1 MPILNI
7 SLLFVRY
14 SGTLHTTLTWEKINA
29 TFKVTHPLILS
40 TIDLILS
47 IPATSVECERGF
59 STMRRIK
66 TEWRNQ
72 LNRSTLND
80 LMRIYLEGP
89 DIVDFDPTPAIQP
102 WFLAGV
108 RKRCPDT
115 VKPLNHDQAQKLV
128 VEMVEESEE
137 DTFFDMEDEI

>member
-1 MPILNI
+1 
-7 SLLFVRY
+7 
-14 SGTLHTTLTWEKINA
+14 
-29 TFKVTHPLILS
+29 
-40 TIDLILS
+40 
-47 IPATSVECERGF
+47 
-59 STMRRIK
+59 MRRIK

-108 RKRCPDT
+108 RKRHPDT
-115 VKPLNHDQAQKLV
+115 VKPLNHDQAPKLV

>member
-1 MPILNI
+1 MLHV
-7 SLLFVRY
+7 SVFGVVFVVWQRHRLF
-14 SGTLHTTLTWEKINA
+14 
-29 TFKVTHPLILS
+29 F
-40 TIDLILS
+40 
-47 IPATSVECERGF
+47 
-59 STMRRIK
+59 
-66 TEWRNQ
+66 
-72 LNRSTLND
+72 
-80 LMRIYLEGP
+80 
-89 DIVDFDPTPAIQP
+89 IQHLQYIQQ

>member
-1 MPILNI
+1 
-7 SLLFVRY
+7 
-14 SGTLHTTLTWEKINA
+14 
-29 TFKVTHPLILS
+29 
-40 TIDLILS
+40 
-47 IPATSVECERGF
+47 
-59 STMRRIK
+59 MRRIK

-89 DIVDFDPTPAIQP
+89 DIVDFDPTPAIQQ

-108 RKRCPDT
+108 RKRRPDT